1 MKVFELWKV
10 TIGWLG
16 IVLAG
21 ILLTETVQAA
31 GSFRASCV
39 KVDITPE
46 GPVWMHQFGKRQSTG
61 VLHKIYHR
69 VVAMDDGKTEFYLVS
84 SDLIG
89 FSAAFY
95 DSFCQ
100 RLEKE
105 TGIKQE
111 QLWWTFTHTHAGPSV
126 ARPLSSALKTNQD
139 FSGENEEFT
148 ENLQT
153 LLIQAIKQARQ
164 QLEPAVLGIGYGKS
178 WANINRRS
186 RDVDG
191 RINLGKNPLGPV
203 ERTINL
209 IKLQRADGSPLA
221 LIANYPIHGTVLGYY
236 ANYGIGNTKISGD
249 LQGVVAEYVEEKT
262 GAPLLFIVGAAGNI
276 APIYTKAVDERR
288 GNLTEFNV
296 LIGEKI
302 LEANEG
308 IVSLT
313 RDIVFASEKKLI
325 VETPLRQ
332 GFTWPEELSAYR
344 RVSSTG
350 RKEILFPVSFL
361 RINRDIMIWSAP
373 CELFSEI
380 AMKIREE
387 SPFAHTFYF
396 GYTNGSFGYL
406 ATRQAFAEGGYE
418 TEKASPF
425 TPQVEDDLL
434 DGVLTSLNRFHTQ
447 LRD

>member
-1 MKVFELWKV
+1 MTKRLLSSLPV
-10 TIGWLG
+10 
-16 IVLAG
+16 
-21 ILLTETVQAA
+21 ILLIACTIQTSTA
-31 GSFRASCV
+31 SFRASCV

-46 GPVWMHQFGKRQSTG
+46 GPVWMHNFGKRQSTG
-61 VLHKIYHR
+61 VLHNIYHR

-95 DSFCQ
+95 DSFCE

-105 TGIKQE
+105 TGIRKE

-126 ARPLSSALKTNQD
+126 AKPLSSGLKPNMD
-139 FSGENEEFT
+139 FSGENREFT
-148 ENLQT
+148 EDMQT
-153 LLIQAIKQARQ
+153 LLIQAIKQARE
-164 QLEPAVLGIGYGKS
+164 QLEPAEFGIGYGKS

-203 ERTINL
+203 ERRINL
-209 IKLQRADGSPLA
+209 IKLQRPNGSPIA

-236 ANYGIGNTKISGD
+236 ANYGIGNTRISGD
-249 LQGVVAEYVEEKT
+249 LQGVVAEYVEEHI
-262 GAPLLFIVGAAGNI
+262 GAPLLFIQGAAGNI

-313 RDIVFASEKKLI
+313 REVDFTLEKMLI
-325 VETPLRQ
+325 VETPMRP
-332 GFTWPEELSAYR
+332 GFNWPEELSAYR

-350 RKEILFPVSFL
+350 RNEILFPVSFL
-361 RINRDIMIWSAP
+361 RINDDIMIWSTP

-380 AMKIREE
+380 SMKIREE
-387 SPFAHTFYF
+387 SPFPHTFYF
-396 GYTNGSFGYL
+396 GYANGTFGYL
-406 ATRQAFAEGGYE
+406 ATKKAYVEGGYE
-418 TEKASPF
+418 TDKASPF
-425 TPQVEDDLL
+425 TLQVEDDLL
-434 DGVLTSLNRFHTQ
+434 DGVLTSLNHFHNQ
-447 LRD
+447 LKDQ